1 MSKSDPDSAI
11 FMEDTREDVQ
21 RKIKKSFGPPQI
33 VKENPIID
41 YCEHIILPAQGLL
54 RVNRKEEFGGPKTYT
69 NFDDLVADY
78 KSGECHPGD
87 LKPAVAEALNKLLQP
102 VRDHFAN
109 DPYAKKLLETIRGW

>member
-21 RKIKKSFGPPQI
+21 RKIKKSFGPPLI

-41 YCEHIILPAQGLL
+41 YCEHIILPAQGVL

-87 LKPAVAEALNKLLQP
+87 LKPAVADALNNLL
-102 VRDHFAN
+102 
-109 DPYAKKLLETIRGW
+109 